1 MTSLRPVSLR
11 VWMLHII
18 TKGTAFTRQGSYKVQ
33 VKVMIIFFRETNAK
47 TIGGAGLITLLMIPF
62 FLILLAIFG
71 IIYDLMTSKGRK
83 ECARTVS
90 LFILNILTIGIC
102 LLDLP
107 MESKPHSGIGFILF
121 YALAFTPLMIVFSLY
136 TLYRIGK
143 HYRYFKSKF
152 AIILRFNASLLFL
165 LSLVNLFVLW
175 RIFKTYRRNDITLLY
190 FILIV
195 LGIGSTFQLIVGEL
209 EKKRIRI
216 LQKQEEL
223 DSYEK

>member
-1 MTSLRPVSLR
+1 
-11 VWMLHII
+11 MLHII

-33 VKVMIIFFRETNAK
+33 VKVMIIFFRETIAK

-62 FLILLAIFG
+62 FLVLLAIFG

-83 ECARTVS
+83 ECVRTVS
-90 LFILNILTIGIC
+90 LFILNILAIGIC

-107 MESKPHSGIGFILF
+107 MESKPYSGIGFILF

>member
-1 MTSLRPVSLR
+1 M
-11 VWMLHII
+11 
-18 TKGTAFTRQGSYKVQ
+18 
-33 VKVMIIFFRETNAK
+33 
-47 TIGGAGLITLLMIPF
+47 ITLLMMRF
-62 FLILLAIFG
+62 FLVFLAIFG
-71 IIYDLMTSKGRK
+71 IIYDLMTNKGRK

-107 MESKPHSGIGFILF
+107 MESKPYSGIGFILF

-152 AIILRFNASLLFL
+152 AITLLFNAILLFL
-165 LSLVNLFVLW
+165 LSLVNTFVLW
-175 RIFKTYRRNDITLLY
+175 RSFQIYHRNDMNLFY

-195 LGIGSTFQLIVGEL
+195 LGICSTIQLIIGEL
-209 EKKRIRI
+209 EMKRIRGI
-216 LQKQEEL
+216 QKREEQ
-223 DSYEK
+223 DGNEE